1 MELNARFNGV
11 INNIMPCSKEEQ
23 ERATNRILKAI
34 KLEEYEREI
43 NHQLNRLYK
52 EDFNI
57 QLNLL
62 NNYEPLLTADEVANV
77 LGICKKNVINNLI
90 KPGILPNFGLSKRA
104 FYVKKTDLAS
114 FLTSDNFLPNDP
126 TRGIIKTNN
135 N

>member
-114 FLTSDNFLPNDP
+114 FLTSNNFLPNVP

>member
-1 MELNARFNGV
+1 MELTMRFNGV

-23 ERATNRILKAI
+23 EQSTNRILKAV
-34 KLEEYEREI
+34 KLEKYEREI

-62 NNYEPLLTADEVANV
+62 NDYEPLLTADEVAKV
-77 LGICKKNVINNLI
+77 LGICKKNVINNFI
-90 KPGILPNFGLSKRA
+90 KPGILPDFGLSKRG
-104 FYVKKTDLAS
+104 YSVKKTDLAS
-114 FLTSDNFLPNDP
+114 FLTSNNFLPNAP
-126 TRGIIKTNN
+126 TRGIINTNN

>member
-1 MELNARFNGV
+1 MEVKNKFNG
-11 INNIMPCSKEEQ
+11 IGYNAMPCSKEEQ
-23 ERATNRILKAI
+23 ERATNRILKAV

-62 NNYEPLLTADEVANV
+62 NGYDPLLSADEVAEV
-77 LGICKKNVINNLI
+77 IGICKKNVINNFI
-90 KPGILPNFGLSKRA
+90 KPGILPDFGLSKRA

-114 FLTSDNFLPNDP
+114 FLTSNNFLPNVP